1 MIIDRRTFIQISAP
15 FIATAAALAI
25 LPSQL
30 PGVSSPQLASGKHD
44 MKHLAFKIHGWDQ
57 RDDIA
62 RDSSRTSLAG
72 LVAGDSNSD
81 EVFISIN
88 QSWRTAWR

>member
-15 FIATAAALAI
+15 LVATAAALAI
-25 LPSQL
+25 LPSRL
-30 PGVSSPQLASGKHD
+30 PGASSAQLASRKQDVKHIE
-44 MKHLAFKIHGWDQ
+44 FKIHGWD
-57 RDDIA
+57 RHDDSA
-62 RDSSRTSLAG
+62 CNGTEPSLAG
-72 LVAGDSNSD
+72 PEKGDSNSD

>member
-15 FIATAAALAI
+15 FVATGAALAI

-30 PGVSSPQLASGKHD
+30 RGASSPYSAVGKQD
-44 MKHLAFKIHGWDQ
+44 MKHLAFKIREWD
-57 RDDIA
+57 RRNDSA
-62 RDSSRTSLAG
+62 RDSSKASLVG
-72 LVAGDSNSD
+72 SVTDDSNGD
-81 EVFISIN
+81 EIFISIN

>member
-15 FIATAAALAI
+15 LVATAAAFAI
-25 LPSQL
+25 LPSRLADASSL
-30 PGVSSPQLASGKHD
+30 PLAGGKQNTQ
-44 MKHLAFKIHGWDQ
+44 HLEFKIHGWDR
-57 RDDIA
+57 RDDRA
-62 RDSSRTSLAG
+62 RDSSKTSLAG